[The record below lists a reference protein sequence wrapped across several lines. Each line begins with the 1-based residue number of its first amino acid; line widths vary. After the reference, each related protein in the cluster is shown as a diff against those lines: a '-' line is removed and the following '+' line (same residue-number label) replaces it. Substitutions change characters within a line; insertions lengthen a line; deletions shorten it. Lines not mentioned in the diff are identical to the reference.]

1 MNEKPHNRGDFCLQK
16 RCGGRFHWEKD
27 AIMKQSAINLVT
39 AILLFAGG
47 AVFADST
54 YTKNDKQHSMRI
66 NLIVDTACGKCQ
78 FGLDNEKECI
88 LAVKIN
94 SEFYYVEETDIDD
107 HGDAHAKNGFCNAIR
122 KAQVKGVIKDEKF
135 FLEYF
140 KLFEV
145 NDRRK

>member
-1 MNEKPHNRGDFCLQK
+1 
-16 RCGGRFHWEKD
+16 
-27 AIMKQSAINLVT
+27 MKQSAKNIVA
-39 AILLFAGG
+39 AILLIAGW
-47 AVFADST
+47 AVFTDST
-54 YTKNDKQHSMRI
+54 YAKNDKQHSMRI

-145 NDRRK
+145 NDRRKK